1 MGKRGGGEK
10 ERDKRGSLCIWVWS
24 LEELCGFKKRKEREK
39 KDSKRVTRRRKRW
52 SGSRSDSSTP
62 PEGDLRA

>member
-24 LEELCGFKKRKEREK
+24 PEELCGFKKRKEREK
-39 KDSKRVTRRRKRW
+39 KRQQE
-52 SGSRSDSSTP
+52 SDK
-62 PEGDLRA
+62 EKKALEWFKE